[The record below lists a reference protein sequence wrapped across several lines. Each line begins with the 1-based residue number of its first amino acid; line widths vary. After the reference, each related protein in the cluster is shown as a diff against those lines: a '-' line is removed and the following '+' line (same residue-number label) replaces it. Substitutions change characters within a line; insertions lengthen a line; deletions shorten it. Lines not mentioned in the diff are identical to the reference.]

1 MQAAEMPSPAEP
13 TPPEGKPTAGLR
25 GNWWSELTSYHWF
38 VLVVAA
44 LGWLFDTMDQQLF
57 VLVRQPALVELL
69 GHADNPQHPEVT
81 RYGGYATSIF
91 IVGWATGGLVFG
103 MFGDRWGR
111 ARTMML
117 TILMYSLFTGL
128 SALSVGWWDFAI
140 YRFLTGM
147 GVGGEFA
154 AGVALVAE
162 VMPARARPFA
172 LGLLQAL
179 SAVGNMTAALI
190 YWAIFGLAP
199 EEGVAGLTAWR
210 LVFLVGILPALLVV
224 VIRRRLREPESW
236 VRARE
241 VILRGGST
249 DAAAK
254 QLGDLREMFRD
265 PRWRYHTFIGVAL
278 AFCGVVG
285 LWGIGFW
292 TPELVRSFVPK
303 QQQSQYVFLT
313 SFLQN
318 LGAFFGI
325 YLFSLLTNWTNRRVA
340 FAIAYLIAWVA
351 TVMVFGFMTEKTE
364 IFWMIPLLGF
374 STLMVFGGYAIYF
387 PELYPTRLR
396 STGTGFCYNVA
407 RYIAALGPMGLGLIT
422 GLYAAPEGSPR
433 AGQGLSELTWLS
445 SLGSFDT
452 PLRYAALTLSLIYLV
467 PLFLLPFAPETK
479 GKPLPE

>member
-1 MQAAEMPSPAEP
+1 MHAPDMSPSASAARPD
-13 TPPEGKPTAGLR
+13 TPLVTGP
-25 GNWWSELTSYHWF
+25 WWSELNGYHWF

-57 VLVRQPALVELL
+57 VLVRQPALVDLL
-69 GHADNPQHPEVT
+69 GHSANPQHPEVT

-91 IVGWATGGLVFG
+91 ILGWATGGLVFG

-111 ARTMML
+111 ARTMMI

-128 SALSVGWWDFAI
+128 SALSVGWWDFAV

-179 SAVGNMTAALI
+179 SAVGNMLAAVI
-190 YWAIFGLAP
+190 YRLIFGLAP
-199 EEGVAGLTAWR
+199 EEGLAGLTAWR

-224 VIRRRLREPESW
+224 VIRWRLREPESW
-236 VRARE
+236 LRAQEALARRE
-241 VILRGGST
+241 QT
-249 DAAAK
+249 EAAK
-254 QLGDLREMFRD
+254 QLGDLREMFAD

-303 QQQSQYVFLT
+303 EEQSHYVFLT

-325 YLFSLLTNWTNRRVA
+325 YLFSLITAWTNRRVA
-340 FAIAYLIAWVA
+340 FLIAYLLALSA
-351 TVMVFGFMTEKTE
+351 TVMVFGFMTKPHE
-364 IFWMIPLLGF
+364 IFWMIPILGF
-374 STLMVFGGYAIYF
+374 STLMVFGGFAIYF

-396 STGTGFCYNVA
+396 ATGTGFCYNVA
-407 RYIAALGPMGLGLIT
+407 RYIAAAGPMGLGLIT
-422 GLYAAPEGSPR
+422 GLYAAPPGSER
-433 AGQGLSELTWLS
+433 AQQGLSELTWLS
-445 SLGSFDT
+445 GIGSIDT
-452 PLRYAALTLSLIYLV
+452 PLRYAALTLSLIYLL
-467 PLFLLPFAPETK
+467 PLVILPFAPETK